1 MNVGQANQKPLN
13 TIEYLSLGLMRK
25 RLTSHSDNSVV
36 QAVRAEAIR
45 NLKGFQCLICLDVQE
60 RILQTRCCDAI
71 LCADCYLNIQQPA
84 KCPDDSAP
92 FCGEMVRDLKLAS
105 PLVNSQ
111 IDGLLDH
118 FADIP
123 AKTLWDDLGKCR
135 AQRDAIRKLQEE
147 GRTEESKPPSVETPV
162 HGAVAPDAV
171 LGAAHNNPGP
181 FAQVRVDDGTTIG
194 RIIEGNNIVVQN
206 GRVIS
211 GQNVQVTGIPAAI
224 ETHDSYSF
232 PAAAIGT
239 LNVLMH
245 RGNLVIAPA
254 TAGEQDMIYVASPVR
269 PKLNDRVLHID
280 TYDNVL
286 VKLPLKFSGSVHL
299 RTIMGNISTTA
310 GYRINS
316 GGSITV
322 EIGNVDIKVNY
333 WGVKPTGRSSMGRAW
348 ISRLVRPPAEW
359 RRADLCINVRMGN
372 INVTS

>member
-25 RLTSHSDNSVV
+25 TLTSHSDNSVV

-45 NLKGFQCLICLDVQE
+45 NLKDFQCLICQDVQE
-60 RILQTRCCDAI
+60 KILQTRCCDAI
-71 LCADCYLNIQQPA
+71 LCAACYLSIQQPA
-84 KCPDDSAP
+84 KCPGDSAP

-105 PLVNSQ
+105 RQVNSQ
-111 IDGLLDH
+111 IDLLLSH

-123 AKTLWDDLGKCR
+123 AKPLIKDLGKCR
-135 AQRDAIRKLQEE
+135 AQSNTILRLQEQ
-147 GRTEESKPPSVETPV
+147 GRTGETLV
-162 HGAVAPDAV
+162 HVAAASDVVP
-171 LGAAHNNPGP
+171 GAADNNPGR
-181 FAQVRVDDGTTIG
+181 FAQVRVGDGTTIG
-194 RIIEGNNIVVQN
+194 RIIEGNNIVVQD

-211 GQNVQVTGIPAAI
+211 GQNVQVTSFAAAI
-224 ETHDSYSF
+224 EIPDSYSF
-232 PAAAIGT
+232 PAAAIGA

-245 RGNLVIAPA
+245 RGNLVIGAA
-254 TAGEQDMIYVASPVR
+254 NAGEQDMIHVVSPVR

-286 VKLPLKFSGSVHL
+286 VKLPWQFSGSVHL
-299 RTIMGNISTTA
+299 RAIMGNISTTA

-333 WGVKPTGRSSMGRAW
+333 WGVNPTGRSSMGRTC
-348 ISRLVRPPAEW
+348 ISRLVRPPAVW
-359 RRADLCINVRMGN
+359 SRADLCINVRMGN